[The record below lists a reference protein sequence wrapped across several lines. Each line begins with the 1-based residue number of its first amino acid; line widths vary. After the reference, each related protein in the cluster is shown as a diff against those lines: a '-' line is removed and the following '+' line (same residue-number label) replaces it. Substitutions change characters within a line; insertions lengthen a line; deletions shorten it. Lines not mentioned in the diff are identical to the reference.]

1 MKSLTWLVWC
11 TFIYFVRGDLAA
23 EDDILGLLQSSLRVN
38 LQGQESEQQQM
49 QDAGVPDM
57 TSISKL
63 EEIVMAKVRDGLG
76 GDNKLTA
83 QINTSVK
90 TMYSAIIATTAEN
103 QAKIIADIKAFAL
116 CKTKM
121 WAAYDKAIPIEKE
134 FWVLGEI
141 YPKCVVAEEKL
152 KDIKTATDKI
162 HDAQKKDVE
171 TKKKLAK
178 VVDKDCKN
186 VCSNQKFENYEEQLK
201 KLSKYY
207 KGCVKKIEPKHDD
220 IKNATKK
227 FEKIVKKKGDDDG
240 RYKAMKNKCDLIAYR
255 MNKKKCLAVD
265 KLTGACSF
273 YEECWKKAKKIYE
286 DDKARIMVQEA
297 NMKIQWRALTRIQ
310 CYLLVL
316 NTQNDKDKKKEQ
328 AQLNKCIGIKKADI
342 STKHLDIDYKQIPK
356 KPKCPKDPWCP
367 CTKGY
372 LNYYYKTGPKKRCV
386 TNIVPTYSC
395 AACPEGAPKKIKSP
409 PKKKKR

>member
-1 MKSLTWLVWC
+1 M
-11 TFIYFVRGDLAA
+11 YFVRGDFAA
-23 EDDILGLLQSSLRVN
+23 EDDILAMLQSSLRVN
-38 LQGQESEQQQM
+38 VQGQETEQQQM
-49 QDAGVPDM
+49 QGAAVPDM
-57 TSISKL
+57 ASISKL
-63 EEIVMAKVRDGLG
+63 EEIVMAKVREGLG

-90 TMYSAIIATTAEN
+90 TMYSTIIATTAEN

-121 WAAYDKAIPIEKE
+121 WAAYDKAIPVEKE

-141 YPKCVVAEEKL
+141 YPKCVVALDKL
-152 KDIKTATDKI
+152 KTIKTATDKI
-162 HDAQKKDVE
+162 HESHKNDLK
-171 TKKKLAK
+171 TKKSLVKAA
-178 VVDKDCKN
+178 DKDCKN
-186 VCSNQKFENYEEQLK
+186 VCSNNKYENYEEQLK

-207 KGCVKKIEPKHDD
+207 KKCLKSIEPKHHAV
-220 IKNATKK
+220 KNATKK
-227 FEKIVKKKGDDDG
+227 LETITKKKGDDDG
-240 RYKAMKNKCDLIAYR
+240 RYKAMKDKCDLIAYR

-273 YEECWKKAKKIYE
+273 YEECWKRAKKIYE
-286 DDKARIMVQEA
+286 DDKKRIMVEEA

-316 NTQNDKDKKKEQ
+316 NTQNDKNKKAEQ
-328 AQLNKCIGIKKADI
+328 AQLNKCIAIKKDQI

-372 LNYYYKTGPKKRCV
+372 LNYYYKTSAKRCV
-386 TNIVPTYSC
+386 TNMVKTYSC
-395 AACPEGAPKKIKSP
+395 AACPEGAPKKLK
-409 PKKKKR
+409 PKKKIVKR